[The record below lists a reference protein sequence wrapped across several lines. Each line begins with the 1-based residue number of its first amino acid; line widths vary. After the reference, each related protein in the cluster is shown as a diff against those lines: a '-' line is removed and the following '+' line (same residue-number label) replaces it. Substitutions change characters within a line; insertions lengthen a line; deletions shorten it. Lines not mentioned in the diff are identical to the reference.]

1 MYNGG
6 VLTWILIITAWIAL
20 VLFICRFLGI
30 NTDQER
36 EILEKLKKDNEK

>member
-1 MYNGG
+1 
-6 VLTWILIITAWIAL
+6 VLTWILIITAWIAF

-36 EILEKLKKDNEK
+36 ELLEKEKEKK